1 MSIVNV
7 FYLAA
12 LLVQSAPTLQAQAAL
27 RTMQKE
33 SAECPDRAM
42 QDELEAEENEKNGKR
57 DKRLKGRGRGRGGR
71 GGRGRSGKGRG
82 KGCAPEVKDD
92 EKKDNE
98 KKDDETKD
106 DEMPASHSGD
116 AEIATPPS
124 CAVEEKKKPLIEPS
138 HKFPPDDAEVTES
151 PVKKPRL
158 GRRNSRQKLQ
168 RLRVLS
174 PSSSG
179 KKMYKK
185 RKPDDGEVGGPAD
198 ATDKPGQ
205 EDQEGWDFRGENGPE
220 ETDAQNHEGEIPEP
234 APSKPKR
241 ERKKSKKPKVRQE
254 AAGSANPE
262 GPKQHVSD
270 TPDETQ
276 KEKTKEEI
284 AMEKA
289 KEDKDLIENDVA
301 VMWKRVIS
309 QVGQEVSNHHI
320 IQSLS
325 ACRSFGN
332 SMEYNTVPWV
342 SHVLFHHLS
351 GTFWYSIFGN
361 AHVEIPLIQFDC
373 RNKSGHSSSIL
384 QRKMPI

>member
-1 MSIVNV
+1 MSIGNV

-42 QDELEAEENEKNGKR
+42 QDVLVAEENEKNGKR
-57 DKRLKGRGRGRGGR
+57 DKRAKGRGRGRGGR

-158 GRRNSRQKLQ
+158 GRRNSRKKLQ

-198 ATDKPGQ
+198 ATETPGQ

-241 ERKKSKKPKVRQE
+241 ERKKARSPKSGKRLQAQQTRKAQSSMFQTHQMKLRKKKPKKKSR
-254 AAGSANPE
+254 
-262 GPKQHVSD
+262 
-270 TPDETQ
+270 
-276 KEKTKEEI
+276 
-284 AMEKA
+284 
-289 KEDKDLIENDVA
+289 
-301 VMWKRVIS
+301 WK
-309 QVGQEVSNHHI
+309 
-320 IQSLS
+320 
-325 ACRSFGN
+325 
-332 SMEYNTVPWV
+332 
-342 SHVLFHHLS
+342 
-351 GTFWYSIFGN
+351 
-361 AHVEIPLIQFDC
+361 
-373 RNKSGHSSSIL
+373 K
-384 QRKMPI
+384 QRKTRT